1 MMDKKANKTL
11 EKNLKLIGN
20 PRNYRILN
28 FSVEKSIKLLQ
39 DEKFDIFF
47 RSSYKDNKFVIS
59 LSLIKNFK
67 IYNKN
72 NLVIIHREK
81 NHSDVT
87 EFIDVIF

>member
-1 MMDKKANKTL
+1 M
-11 EKNLKLIGN
+11 KLIGN
-20 PRNYRILN
+20 PRNYRTFN
-28 FSVEKSIKLLQ
+28 FSVEKSIKLLK

-47 RSSYKDNKFVIS
+47 LDPPYKDNEFVIS

-67 IYNKN
+67 IYNEN

-87 EFIDVIF
+87 EFIDVIFEKNMEDQN